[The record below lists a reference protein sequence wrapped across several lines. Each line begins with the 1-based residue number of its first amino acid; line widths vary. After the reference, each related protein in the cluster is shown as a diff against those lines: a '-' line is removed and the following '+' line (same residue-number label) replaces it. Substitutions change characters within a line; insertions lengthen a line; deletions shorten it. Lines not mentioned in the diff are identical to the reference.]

1 MSEVSNKSIVK
12 QVNIKGKYILLRASI
27 NVPIVEGTVLNQFRL
42 TRGLATI
49 NYLVQQGARVI
60 VCGHVGSDGSQ
71 SAKPVADVLN
81 EYVPI
86 IFSPEVVGPKTQA
99 IRDDLKDGQVM
110 MLENVRS
117 DSREKEN
124 NADFA
129 LELASLADM
138 YVNDAFPVSHREHA
152 SVSAITRCLP
162 SYVGINF
169 VHEYE
174 ELTKALQPESPA
186 LFLLGGSKFDT
197 KMPLVEKLLNTYD
210 HVFIGGAL
218 SNDFFK
224 AKGYEIGKSLT
235 SDVDLTDNPLTT
247 NLKVLLPVD
256 LTVVKDELVR
266 VCAPNE
272 VQPDEAILDAGPQT
286 VAMLGTYM
294 KDAKMILWNG
304 PLGSYEHGYEA
315 QTVALATLLADAPGY
330 TVVGGGDTV
339 AAIETLCCQ
348 EKYNFLS
355 TAGGAMLNFLEDGT
369 LPAITAVLSSP
380 K

>member
-1 MSEVSNKSIVK
+1 MSEVSNKSIVNQK
-12 QVNIKGKYILLRASI
+12 DLKGKYVFLRASI
-27 NVPIVEGTVLNQFRL
+27 NVPIVDGEVLNQFRL

-81 EYVPI
+81 QYVPI
-86 IFSPEVVGPKTQA
+86 LFSPEVTGSETQS
-99 IRDDLKDGQVM
+99 IRDALEDGQVM
-110 MLENVRS
+110 MLENVRT

-129 LELASLADM
+129 LELASLADV
-138 YVNDAFPVSHREHA
+138 YVNDAFPVSHRDHA
-152 SVSAITRCLP
+152 SMSAITRYIP

-169 VHEYE
+169 VHEFE

-186 LFLLGGSKFDT
+186 LFLLGGAKFDT
-197 KMPLVEKLLNTYD
+197 KMPLVEKLLDTYD

-218 SNDFFK
+218 ANDFFK
-224 AKGYEIGKSLT
+224 AKGYEVGKSLT
-235 SDVDLTDNPLTT
+235 SDIDLIGNPLTT
-247 NLKVLLPVD
+247 NLKVLLPIDV
-256 LTVVKDELVR
+256 TVAKGELVR
-266 VCAPNE
+266 ICAPNE
-272 VQPDEAILDAGPQT
+272 VHPDEVILDAGPQT

-304 PLGSYEHGYEA
+304 PLGSYEHGYEE
-315 QTVALATLLADAPGY
+315 QTAALATLLADAPGY

-355 TAGGAMLNFLEDGT
+355 TAGGAMLAFLEKGT